1 MSVADSEALLGL
13 PEGRKIID
21 LIANHVAKNDR
32 EPFVAFECFPPKTKA
47 SVAELY
53 ETVPRMQAQDPFYVD
68 VTWGAGGTTAE
79 LTLELVTEFKR
90 LGVEPNMH
98 LTCTNQTTELTRTAL
113 EKAKAVG
120 IRNIVALRGDPPA
133 GKERWE
139 ATEGGF
145 SSALDLVKYIRATHG
160 DFFCVSVAG
169 YPEGHPNRIKKV
181 ANAEQLT
188 ESERSRLVYQDD
200 GEYVCHDDDFAI
212 EIAYL
217 KEKVDAGA
225 DFIITQLFF
234 DVNVFLDFVKACRA
248 AGISCPIMPGIMPI
262 MSYGGLKR
270 MCGFCK
276 TRIPRDMA
284 AELEQLKTD
293 EPALRAY
300 GIRQGVQLC
309 QQLLASRTVPGL
321 HFYTLNKEETV
332 FKIMHTI
339 GLLKGDAAAKLAA
352 EFNAAEAAQAA
363 LANVAIV
370 A

>member
-1 MSVADSEALLGL
+1 
-13 PEGRKIID
+13 
-21 LIANHVAKNDR
+21 
-32 EPFVAFECFPPKTKA
+32 
-47 SVAELY
+47 
-53 ETVPRMQAQDPFYVD
+53 
-68 VTWGAGGTTAE
+68 
-79 LTLELVTEFKR
+79 VTEFKKR
-90 LGVEPNMH
+90 YGVEPNMH
-98 LTCTNQTTELTRTAL
+98 LTCTNQTADLTRTAL
-113 EKAKAVG
+113 ESAKAAG

-160 DFFCVSVAG
+160 DFFCLSVAG

-181 ANAEQLT
+181 ADVEALS

-200 GEYVCHDDDFAI
+200 GEYVCHDDDYAI

-234 DVNVFLDFVKACRA
+234 DINVFVDFVKACRA
-248 AGISCPIMPGIMPI
+248 AGIMCPIMPGIMPI

-276 TRIPRDMA
+276 TRIPRDLA
-284 AELEQLKTD
+284 AELELLKSD
-293 EPALRAY
+293 DKALRAF
-300 GIRQGVQLC
+300 GIRHGAQLC
-309 QQLLASRTVPGL
+309 QQLLESGTVPGL

-332 FKIMHTI
+332 YNILHRL
-339 GLLKGDAAAKLAA
+339 GLLTGAPAQKLNAEREAA
-352 EFNAAEAAQAA
+352 EITAQLTATTA
-363 LANVAIV
+363 
-370 A
+370 

>member
-1 MSVADSEALLGL
+1 MSVGADSEALLGV
-13 PEGRKIID
+13 PAGRKIID
-21 LIANHVAKNDR
+21 MIVEHVAKNEG
-32 EPFVAFECFPPKTKA
+32 EPFIAFECFPPKTPA
-47 SVAELY
+47 TVQELY
-53 ETVPRMQAQDPFYVD
+53 ETVPRFQAQNPFYVD
-68 VTWGAGGTTAE
+68 VTWGAGGTTAT
-79 LTLELVTEFKR
+79 LTLELVTEFKKR
-90 LGVEPNMH
+90 FGVEPNMH
-98 LTCTNQTTELTRTAL
+98 LTCTNQTAELTRSAL
-113 EKAKAVG
+113 ETAKASG

-160 DFFCVSVAG
+160 DYFCLSVAG

-181 ANAEQLT
+181 EDVDKLSN
-188 ESERSRLVYQDD
+188 SERSRLVYQDD

-234 DVNVFLDFVKACRA
+234 DVNVFLDFVKACRD
-248 AGISCPIMPGIMPI
+248 AGITCPIMPGIMPI

-276 TRIPRDMA
+276 TRIPRDLA
-284 AELEQLKTD
+284 AELELLKKD
-293 EPALRAY
+293 EAGLREY

-309 QQLLASRTVPGL
+309 QALLDSRTVPGL

-332 FKIMHTI
+332 FKIMNNI
-339 GLLKGDAAAKLAA
+339 GLLKGEAASKLTSELQAAAAA
-352 EFNAAEAAQAA
+352 GVV
-363 LANVAIV
+363 VA
-370 A
+370 